1 MQDFTVYPAI
11 DLRAGKV
18 VRLLRGDPAFQ
29 TTYGND
35 PAEIA
40 RRWFTSGASWIHVIN
55 LDGAF
60 GEKGTKNSAAL
71 KEIVKA
77 AKSSSPIPQVQF
89 GGGLRSL
96 EDIDQAI
103 TAGVSRVILGTIAI
117 ENPDLL
123 EKALHLYGSD
133 CVALAIDAKNNQVA
147 VHGWTK
153 QTKTDPISLGKRFYN
168 LGLRTAI
175 FTNIIRDGSGEGV
188 DVTTTKR
195 VAAATG
201 LSMIASGGVASLE
214 DILQVRKAGL
224 SGVIIGRAL
233 YEGTIDLEEALTC

>member
-40 RRWFTSGASWIHVIN
+40 HRWLASGASWIHVIN

-60 GEKGTKNSAAL
+60 GEKGTQNSAAL
-71 KEIVKA
+71 KEIVNA
-77 AKSSSPIPQVQF
+77 AISSAPIAQVQF

-96 EDIDQAI
+96 EDIDQALS
-103 TAGVSRVILGTIAI
+103 AGISRVILGTIAI

-123 EKALHLYGSD
+123 EKALHLYGND

-188 DVTTTKR
+188 DFTTTKR

>member
-29 TTYGND
+29 TTYGDD

-40 RRWFTSGASWIHVIN
+40 HRWLASGATWLHVIN

-60 GEKGTKNSAAL
+60 GEQGTKNFAAL
-71 KEIVKA
+71 QGIVNA
-77 AKSSSPIPQVQF
+77 AKSSSPTAQVQF
-89 GGGLRSL
+89 GGGLRSQ
-96 EDIDQAI
+96 EDIDRALS
-103 TAGVSRVILGTIAI
+103 AGIRRVILGTIAI
-117 ENPDLL
+117 ENPGLL
-123 EKALHLYGSD
+123 DKALYRYGDD

-147 VHGWTK
+147 VRGWTIE
-153 QTKTDPISLGKRFYN
+153 TATDPISLGNRFYQ
-168 LGLRTAI
+168 LGIRTAI
-175 FTNIIRDGSGEGV
+175 YTNINRDGSGEGV
-188 DVTTTKR
+188 DVATTRNLATT
-195 VAAATG
+195 TG
-201 LSMIASGGVASLE
+201 LSVIASGGVASLE

-233 YEGTIDLEEALTC
+233 YEGTIKLEEALTC